1 MAEVELRRE
10 LPTEEIEPMVQVV
23 RPQWDVE
30 EATIKEDGITA
41 IYELLVSTN
50 EGRRECFLKA
60 TPLIEEPDRGC
71 VIETE
76 ARLTEVVRT
85 NTEIPAPRII
95 GAVDTHDS
103 LRAPY
108 FLMES
113 MPGTVKHPSLNQE
126 IPSEYLQGIAR
137 QTGRYLGQLH
147 ELPAPNI
154 DTFGKGISHTSEP
167 VLRGGRPSGDPAELS
182 YTDGQS
188 NWHAGLNDWSEAA
201 LEELR
206 ESDRFADIAEPI
218 QETLEEVY
226 PELPESLSPVI
237 ARIDHGLWNVL
248 TDDSCSEITGVIDWG
263 SLFAVPP
270 AYDLAHVEWILAGGP
285 WLGLEDFPDQ
295 REPIREALL
304 DGYET
309 VASIPD
315 DFDFQRQCYQ
325 LDIVAT
331 GLLAVDEAADRD
343 RVFSPARADEAE
355 AGLREIVAKLRA
367 F

>member
-10 LPTEEIEPMVQVV
+10 LSCEEIEPMVQVV
-23 RPQWDVE
+23 RPQWEVE
-30 EATIKEDGITA
+30 QATFQEDGITA
-41 IYELLVSTN
+41 IYELLVSTD
-50 EGRRECFLKA
+50 EGREECFLKA

-71 VIETE
+71 IIETE

-85 NTEIPAPRII
+85 NTDIPVPRII

-103 LRAPY
+103 LRTPY

-113 MPGTVKHPSLNQE
+113 MPGTVKHPSVIQE
-126 IPSEYLQGIAR
+126 IPSEHLQRIAR

-147 ELPAPNI
+147 ELPTPNI
-154 DTFGKGISHTSEP
+154 DSFGKGISHSSDT
-167 VLRGGRPSGDPAELS
+167 VLRGGRPSGDPGDLS

-188 NWHAGLNDWSEAA
+188 NWQAGLNEWSEAA

-206 ESDRFADIAEPI
+206 ESDRFADIVEPI
-218 QETLEEVY
+218 QETLREVY
-226 PELPESLSPVI
+226 PKLPDSLSPVI

-248 TDDSCSEITGVIDWG
+248 TDGPCSEITGVIDWG

-285 WLGLEDFPDQ
+285 WLGLEDFPDH
-295 REPIREALL
+295 RETIREALL
-304 DGYET
+304 NGYET
-309 VASIPD
+309 VTSIPD

-325 LDIVAT
+325 LDIVPT

-343 RVFSPARADEAE
+343 RVFSSARADEAE
-355 AGLREIVAKLRA
+355 AGLREIVAQLRA

>member
-1 MAEVELRRE
+1 MAEVELCRE
-10 LPTEEIEPMVQVV
+10 LPAEEIEPMVQVV
-23 RPQWDVE
+23 RPQWEVE
-30 EATIKEDGITA
+30 EATFQEDGITA
-41 IYELLVSTN
+41 IYELNVSTD
-50 EGRRECFLKA
+50 EGRKECFLKA
-60 TPLIEEPDRGC
+60 TPLIKEPDRGC

-85 NTEIPAPRII
+85 NTKIPVPRVT

-113 MPGTVKHPSLNQE
+113 MPGTVKQPSVIQE
-126 IPSEYLQGIAR
+126 IPSEHLQGIAR

-147 ELPAPNI
+147 ELPTPNI
-154 DTFGKGISHTSEP
+154 DTFGKGISHTSET
-167 VLRGGRPSGDPAELS
+167 VLRGDRPNGNPADLS
-182 YTDGQS
+182 YSDGQI

-206 ESDRFADIAEPI
+206 ESERFSDIAEPI

-248 TDDSCSEITGVIDWG
+248 TDECCSEITGVIDWG

-285 WLGLEDFPDQ
+285 WLGLADFPDH
-295 REPIREALL
+295 RETIREGLL
-304 DGYET
+304 EGYET
-309 VASIPD
+309 ATTIPD
-315 DFDFQRQCYQ
+315 DFEFQRQCYQ
-325 LDIVAT
+325 LDFVAT

-343 RVFSPARADEAE
+343 RVFSPVRADEAE
-355 AGLREIVAKLRA
+355 AGLREIVAKLRD